1 MSLTSKFM
9 RTIIAMLVFFVST
22 VALLG
27 ILYVVDVLT
36 LADFKDY
43 AMKVGVIALIISL
56 TSFVISTALA
66 LNRKQ

>member
-36 LADFKDY
+36 IADFKDY
-43 AMKVGVIALIISL
+43 TMKL
-56 TSFVISTALA
+56 
-66 LNRKQ
+66 R

>member
-9 RTIIAMLVFFVST
+9 RTIIVILVFFVST

-27 ILYVVDVLT
+27 ILYVVDILT

>member
-36 LADFKDY
+36 IADFKDY

-56 TSFVISTALA
+56 ASFVISTALA
-66 LNRKQ
+66 FNRKQ